1 MTEAGPRLP
10 TLGDVAALAGVSVS
24 TASNVVRGSDVVA
37 APTRM
42 KVVAA
47 VAQLGYRPNRL
58 ARQLLRGRAQLIGI
72 IAHDLGNPFLAEI
85 ASIVEREAARFGYG
99 AMFCT
104 TEGDPVREATAV
116 TLMLEN
122 RVAGIAFVSY
132 LSRAEVIGE
141 LIGGQA
147 ATMFIAAMEP
157 WSDSVSV
164 DERRGGE
171 IVAAHLLGLG
181 HRRLAFVRPSHPDTA
196 DLLRL
201 DGFARPV
208 ADAGGEVT
216 VIEWD
221 APDGPVIVDGA
232 VSSWEAVFR
241 AERQR
246 TGVFASNDFTAMDL
260 IDVADSLGVR
270 VPRDLSVVGF
280 DDIPAAALRRI
291 NLTTVHQPRRELV
304 RLGIEGM
311 IGRIEGRIS
320 GPPLLTLAGVALR
333 TRGTTGPLA
342 GRRESRRGRTLPSA

>member
-1 MTEAGPRLP
+1 MTETRSRLP

-37 APTRM
+37 SPTRR
-42 KVVAA
+42 KVLAA
-47 VAQLGYRPNRL
+47 VEQLGYRPNAL

-72 IAHDLGNPFLAEI
+72 VIHDLGNPFQAEI
-85 ASIVEREAARFGYG
+85 ASIVEREVARFGYG

-104 TEGDPVREATAV
+104 TEGDPARESQTV

-132 LSRAEVIGE
+132 LERATTIGE
-141 LIGGQA
+141 QIDGQA

-171 IVAAHLLGLG
+171 IVATHLLGFG
-181 HRRLAFVRPSHPDTA
+181 HRRMAFVHPSHPDVA
-196 DLLRL
+196 DMLRL
-201 DGFARPV
+201 DGFTRPV
-208 ADAGGEVT
+208 ADANGEVI
-216 VIEWD
+216 VAEWD
-221 APDGPVIVDGA
+221 APDGPVIFNGA
-232 VSSWEAVFR
+232 VSSWAAILR
-241 AERQR
+241 ADPPI
-246 TGVFASNDFTAMDL
+246 TAVFASNDFTAIDL
-260 IDVADSLGVR
+260 LDVADSLGIR
-270 VPRDLSVVGF
+270 VPHELSVVGF
-280 DDIPAAALRRI
+280 DDIPASALRRI
-291 NLTTVHQPRRELV
+291 DLTTVHQPRHELV

-333 TRGTTGPLA
+333 ERGTTAPLA
-342 GRRESRRGRTLPSA
+342 GSR